1 VGPRTGWVDQS
12 TAAELA
18 ALVAT
23 ALAAAG
29 ALPQLHRIVR
39 RGDRRGVS
47 LTSAAIGIGTE
58 TAWFG
63 YATGAGLWS
72 ALPEAALMGLSNT
85 VLAVLLVRRGA
96 QLGVAVAAA
105 VAWLATLAAIG
116 VIGGAVGLA
125 LVLGAAYAVQVAPAV
140 WTAWRTS
147 TPTGVAGATWAMV
160 GVEGI
165 LWGAYGLHHADP
177 AMLTFAGTATLAA
190 AAILT
195 RKAITTA

>member
-1 VGPRTGWVDQS
+1 VDQA

-23 ALAAAG
+23 LLATVG

-47 LTSAAIGIGTE
+47 LTSAALGIGTE

-63 YATGAGLWS
+63 YATIADLWS

-85 VLAVLLVRRGA
+85 VLAVVLIRRGA
-96 QLGVAVAAA
+96 PASVAVCATVGWLAALGA
-105 VAWLATLAAIG
+105 VAVL
-116 VIGGAVGLA
+116 GGAAGVG
-125 LVLGAAYAVQVAPAV
+125 LVLGVAYAVQVAPAV
-140 WTAWRTS
+140 WTAWRTPV
-147 TPTGVAGATWAMV
+147 PTGVAAATWAMV

-177 AMLTFAGTATLAA
+177 AMLTFAGTATFAA
-190 AAILT
+190 AAMLV

>member
-1 VGPRTGWVDQS
+1 MDQA

-23 ALAAAG
+23 ALAAVG

-63 YATGAGLWS
+63 YAAVTELWS
-72 ALPEAALMGLSNT
+72 ALPEAALMGLSNI
-85 VLAVLLVRRGA
+85 VLAVVLVRRGA
-96 QLGVAVAAA
+96 PLGIAVAAA
-105 VAWLATLAAIG
+105 IAWLATLAAIG
-116 VIGGAVGLA
+116 VIGGPVGVG

-140 WTAWRTS
+140 WTAWRTAA
-147 TPTGVAGATWAMV
+147 PTGVAAATWAMA

-177 AMLTFAGTATLAA
+177 AMLTFAVTATLAA
-190 AAILT
+190 ATILT
-195 RKAITTA
+195 RKAITTP